1 VLDCLL
7 VETVEICQVLT
18 LNSTQEN
25 DF

>member
-18 LNSTQEN
+18 LNST
-25 DF
+25 